1 MPGTFEH
8 REKAGLAG
16 AERVRGRRGE
26 ELPSCAGW
34 DEDFGFS
41 RSAMEVPGVS
51 EDTNA
56 VMGLRKGSLWML
68 WRMMGG
74 SVSGFSGETGTTG
87 VYVKRLQ
94 GIGLYHLVVDSKSGG
109 QAGRLEILGQ
119 ELMCGPGQTF
129 PLPPGNLGFV
139 LQAFH

>member
-26 ELPSCAGW
+26 EMPSCAGR

-56 VMGLRKGSLWML
+56 VVGLRKGSLWML

-74 SVSGFSGETGTTG
+74 SVSGFSGET
-87 VYVKRLQ
+87 
-94 GIGLYHLVVDSKSGG
+94 
-109 QAGRLEILGQ
+109 E
-119 ELMCGPGQTF
+119 P
-129 PLPPGNLGFV
+129 LGFM
-139 LQAFH
+139 LRDCKGLAYTIWW

>member
-1 MPGTFEH
+1 
-8 REKAGLAG
+8 
-16 AERVRGRRGE
+16 
-26 ELPSCAGW
+26 
-34 DEDFGFS
+34 
-41 RSAMEVPGVS
+41 
-51 EDTNA
+51 
-56 VMGLRKGSLWML
+56 ML